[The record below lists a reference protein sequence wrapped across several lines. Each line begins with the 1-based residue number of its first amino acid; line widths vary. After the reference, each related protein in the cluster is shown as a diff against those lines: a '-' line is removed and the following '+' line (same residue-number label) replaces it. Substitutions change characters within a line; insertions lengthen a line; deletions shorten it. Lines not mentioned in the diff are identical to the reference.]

1 MTSVGMAPPRSRRR
15 GARWAV
21 ASAVS
26 LGLVVGGALPAFAD
40 ALETGTQSCG
50 GSTPFSWVQGKTK
63 GDRGLKGPGTGS
75 YVYTLGLSTTTWTT
89 GVRQG
94 ITGGGAW
101 GVYGTVGV
109 DTDYSKGY
117 CTAFG

>member
-1 MTSVGMAPPRSRRR
+1 MTGMGKAPTSSRRQ
-15 GARWAV
+15 GARWLT
-21 ASAVS
+21 ASALS

-40 ALETGTQSCG
+40 ALETGTKNCG
-50 GSTPFSWVQGKTK
+50 GSTPFSWVKGKTK

-75 YVYTLGLSTTTWTT
+75 YVYTTGLSTTTWTT

-94 ITGGGAW
+94 VTGGGAW
-101 GVYGTVGV
+101 GVFGTVGV
-109 DTDYSKGY
+109 DTDYSDGY